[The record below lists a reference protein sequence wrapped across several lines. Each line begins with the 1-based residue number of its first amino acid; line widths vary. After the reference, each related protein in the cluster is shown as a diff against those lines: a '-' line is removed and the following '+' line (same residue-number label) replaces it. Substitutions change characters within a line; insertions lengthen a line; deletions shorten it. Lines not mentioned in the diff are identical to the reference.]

1 MSCLRLLAVGLRR
14 DLLPDGHGVGVEG
27 GLAAGPDLLVDVG
40 RRLGRVHGQ
49 LDADRLGVELARPR
63 LGHVLAAVHLLV
75 ILGVLKM
82 KTKRRI
88 ECLGDCHA

>member
-1 MSCLRLLAVGLRR
+1 M
-14 DLLPDGHGVGVEG
+14 PDGHGVGVEG

-40 RRLGRVHGQ
+40 RRLGGVHGQ

-75 ILGVLKM
+75 ILGVLKT
-82 KTKRRI
+82 KAKRRI

>member
-1 MSCLRLLAVGLRR
+1 M
-14 DLLPDGHGVGVEG
+14 PDGHGVGVEG

-40 RRLGRVHGQ
+40 RRLGGVHGQ

>member
-1 MSCLRLLAVGLRR
+1 M
-14 DLLPDGHGVGVEG
+14 PDGHGVGVEG

-40 RRLGRVHGQ
+40 RRLGGVHGQ

-75 ILGVLKM
+75 ILGVLKR
-82 KTKRRI
+82 KAKRRI